1 MRKIYLIRHTTPE
14 VQQGLMYGQTDL
26 DVAATFEEEFSQIQA
41 LLTEPTQMPL
51 YSSPLTRCR
60 KLAEALEGQPLKFDE
75 RIKEMNFG
83 DWEMKHWDELDP
95 QLRKD
100 WIKNI
105 DKIAPPNGES
115 NAQLRQRSINFWE
128 ELQAKQYPQVGM
140 VTHFGVI
147 QSVLSHL
154 LHIPVEKAYRLDIG
168 YGAVIQVTIREE
180 QFFKIKFL
188 R

>member
-14 VQQGLMYGQTDL
+14 VSQGLMYGQTDL
-26 DVAATFEEEFSQIQA
+26 DVAVTFKEELRQIQPLIA
-41 LLTEPTQMPL
+41 NREKLPL
-51 YSSPLTRCR
+51 YSSPLIRCR
-60 KLAEALEGQPLKFDE
+60 KLAEALEQKPLKFDE

-83 DWEMKHWDELDP
+83 DWEMKHWDALDP

-115 NAQLRQRSINFWE
+115 NAQLRQRSIEFWE
-128 ELQAKQYPQVGM
+128 ELQTKQYPQVGV